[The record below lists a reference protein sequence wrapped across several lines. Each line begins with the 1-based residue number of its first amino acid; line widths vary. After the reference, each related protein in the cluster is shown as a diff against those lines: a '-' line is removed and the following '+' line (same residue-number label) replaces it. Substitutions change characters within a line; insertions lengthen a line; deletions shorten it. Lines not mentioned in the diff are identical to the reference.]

1 MPPWHLQFLPA
12 QLKQSL
18 HKRDCN
24 FKCSAIFSQDKK
36 SHTYAPQNL
45 LEPKQARETLLEL
58 AEEINSYPGK

>member
-1 MPPWHLQFLPA
+1 MPPGTPSFRRPSQKEIA
-12 QLKQSL
+12 I
-18 HKRDCN
+18 

-36 SHTYAPQNL
+36 SHSYSPQNL